1 MKLFCCSIITC
12 FDCEGDV
19 SSSRCFHGSGTFS
32 RRGGCFTEEKVFLV
46 VVEEV
51 VGLVVV
57 EKVVVLV
64 VVEDVVD
71 LVVVVVLSA
80 SDCRKNIEAPF
91 Y

>member
-1 MKLFCCSIITC
+1 M
-12 FDCEGDV
+12 
-19 SSSRCFHGSGTFS
+19 
-32 RRGGCFTEEKVFLV
+32 
-46 VVEEV
+46 VVEEM

-80 SDCRKNIEAPF
+80 SDCRINIEAPF
-91 Y
+91 YLHFRPRSGRIQNF

>member
-1 MKLFCCSIITC
+1 M
-12 FDCEGDV
+12 
-19 SSSRCFHGSGTFS
+19 
-32 RRGGCFTEEKVFLV
+32 

-71 LVVVVVLSA
+71 LVVVVVFSA

>member
-1 MKLFCCSIITC
+1 MV
-12 FDCEGDV
+12 E
-19 SSSRCFHGSGTFS
+19 
-32 RRGGCFTEEKVFLV
+32 
-46 VVEEV
+46 EEV

-80 SDCRKNIEAPF
+80 CRKNIEEPF
-91 Y
+91 LLTL